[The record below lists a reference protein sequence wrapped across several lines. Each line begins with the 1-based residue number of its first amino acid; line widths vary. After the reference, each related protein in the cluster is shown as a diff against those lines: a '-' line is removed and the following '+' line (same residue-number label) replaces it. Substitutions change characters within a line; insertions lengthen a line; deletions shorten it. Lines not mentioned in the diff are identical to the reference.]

1 MMVKSVTCNFLGA
14 YFLFPPT
21 KFPTT
26 NLPINTIF
34 LLFFLNLQIAIY
46 CNIQHHNIMIIP
58 IRAPTTGDATEKV
71 EWIMLELNGELLKP
85 LVEEKRRT
93 ATGLPTKSS
102 GVIDEVDIK
111 RRVELGSVKFDS
123 DVSTI

>member
-1 MMVKSVTCNFLGA
+1 
-14 YFLFPPT
+14 
-21 KFPTT
+21 
-26 NLPINTIF
+26 
-34 LLFFLNLQIAIY
+34 
-46 CNIQHHNIMIIP
+46 MIIP

-85 LVEEKRRT
+85 LDEEKRRT
-93 ATGLPTKSS
+93 TTGLPTKSS

-123 DVSTI
+123 DVSIVL

>member
-1 MMVKSVTCNFLGA
+1 
-14 YFLFPPT
+14 
-21 KFPTT
+21 
-26 NLPINTIF
+26 
-34 LLFFLNLQIAIY
+34 
-46 CNIQHHNIMIIP
+46 MIIP

-93 ATGLPTKSS
+93 ATGFPTKSS

-123 DVSTI
+123 DVSIVLY

>member
-1 MMVKSVTCNFLGA
+1 
-14 YFLFPPT
+14 
-21 KFPTT
+21 
-26 NLPINTIF
+26 
-34 LLFFLNLQIAIY
+34 
-46 CNIQHHNIMIIP
+46 MIIP

-123 DVSTI
+123 DVSIVL